1 METKGYIINADG
13 CGPSSETRNDRL
25 MRVRNEVIPP
35 PMLFNQDGSQLD
47 VKKSDT
53 K

>member
-13 CGPSSETRNDRL
+13 CGPSAETRNDRL

-35 PMLFNQDGSQLD
+35 PMLFNVDENQVD
-47 VKKSDT
+47 VKK
-53 K
+53 